1 MIKVN
6 SLKPFIAFAAII
18 LMIVATSGVGFAQGI
33 YGKITGKV
41 IEEGTDLP
49 LIGTNVSLVGTS
61 LGAATDRNGA
71 FEIRGVPPGTY
82 TLQVRFMGYKTI
94 KQEITVTASQEVTV
108 DFKLEVDVLNL
119 GEVVVTGM
127 GGTRLKEKL
136 GVKIASVKADHL
148 IESDESNVV
157 AAMSG
162 KIANV
167 EITTFSGEPGATKF
181 IRIRGQNTIS
191 GNTEPLFVV
200 DGIPVDNSTR
210 GITNGGTVQANRL
223 SDLNPED
230 IASMDVLK
238 GAAAAAI
245 YGSRAANGVV
255 LITTKSGKP
264 GRTNISYKTSY
275 SWDKVNRSV
284 PLQTEYGMGNNGE
297 YKKNYTYTWGPKLEP
312 GTPTYDHSMEM
323 WDQTGHLADNNI
335 AISGGNDLTTY
346 YASLGYINQD
356 GPFVGNSD
364 KYNKY
369 SFRIKGTHVAHK
381 KLKFTGNLAFAK
393 VKADYLMSRSNVAG
407 VPLGALRCPPD
418 FNNWPYLDPETGLH
432 RSYRYSEPTVLRK
445 SRGYDNPFFTAYEKV
460 NQSKVGRAFGN
471 FTMQYDPIDWININ
485 YTLGSDYSDDDRT
498 QVNPVSST
506 ANSGDGSMIRDNYI
520 YHEVDNNL
528 VATFNLEKYLSKMT
542 NNLSGNFMAGYNF
555 NRREYKHLE
564 TTGDIFITPG
574 YNQLD
579 NMVTITADEYESLI
593 HTESFFGQATFDL
606 FEQLYLTGALR
617 NDGSSTFGANE
628 RRHWFPKFS
637 AAWEFTKF
645 DKMPAIPYFNY
656 GKLRFAYGE
665 AGAQPGVY
673 STTTG
678 FISGTRGG
686 FWAGTLNAGSYD
698 GVGGFFSSTTAPA
711 LDLRPER
718 TKEYE
723 IGTSLGFWD
732 SRIGF
737 DLTYYKSRSE
747 DVLFSVGLPP
757 STGYTQ
763 RTANGAI
770 IENKGWEIEFD
781 INPIKSKSF
790 SWDLGMVWATNENMC
805 VDMMGSD
812 MITYLS
818 WSMISSVAAE
828 GYPLGQFY
836 GRDFIRFG
844 RGINY
849 TLNDGTE
856 INIDEAY
863 PNAKPG
869 TVFINEAGYPEADTE
884 FRFLKDPNPDWTA
897 GIRNEFTFFGKL
909 TLSTFIDI
917 KQGNYV
923 WNGTKQVLYNFGTHE
938 DTKNRGTMKVFD
950 GEGPGAGQEVELN
963 QDWYRGAGNTVT
975 TQFIEDGS
983 YVRLREIALSYN
995 LKHKFVSYFGLS
1007 DIDIRLSG
1015 RNLHLWT
1022 DYTGI
1027 DPETNLNNTNGR
1039 GMDYFNMPNTKS
1051 YVLTLRFNY

>member
-1 MIKVN
+1 MIKMN
-6 SLKPFIAFAAII
+6 SLKAFIVYAAII

-33 YGKITGKV
+33 YGKIKGKV
-41 IEEGTDLP
+41 VEEGTDMP
-49 LIGTNVSLVGTS
+49 LIGTNVSLIGTT
-61 LGAATDRNGA
+61 LGAATDRDGA
-71 FEIRGVPPGTY
+71 FEIRSVPPGTY
-82 TLQVRFMGYKTI
+82 TIQVRFMGYKTI
-94 KQEITVTASQEVTV
+94 KQEITVGASQEVV
-108 DFKLEVDVLNL
+108 ADFELKVDVLKL
-119 GEVVVTGM
+119 DEIVVTGM
-127 GGTRLKEKL
+127 GGTQIKEKL
-136 GVKIASVKADHL
+136 GVKIASVKAADL
-148 IESDESNVV
+148 VSSDENNIV

-167 EITTFSGEPGATKF
+167 EITAFSGEPGATKF

-191 GNTEPLFVV
+191 GNTEPLFIV

-210 GITNGGTVQANRL
+210 GIDNGGTVQANRI

-275 SWDKVNRSV
+275 SWDKVNRTV
-284 PLQTEYGMGNNGE
+284 PLQTEYGQGDKGV
-297 YKKNYTYTWGPKLEP
+297 YKKDYIRTWGPKLDAS
-312 GTPTYDHSMEM
+312 TPTYDHSMEM
-323 WDQTGHLADNNI
+323 WDQTGHIMDNNLT
-335 AISGGNDLTTY
+335 ISGGNNLTTY
-346 YASLGYINQD
+346 YASLGLINQD

-364 KYNKY
+364 KYKKH
-369 SFRIKGTHVAHK
+369 SFRIKGSHVVSD
-381 KLKFTGNLAFAK
+381 KLKVTGNLAFAK
-393 VKADYLMSRSNVAG
+393 VKSNYLMSRSNVAG
-407 VPLGALRCPPD
+407 VPLGAFRCPPD
-418 FNNWPYLDPETGLH
+418 FNNLPYLDPETGLH
-432 RSYRYSEPTVLRK
+432 RSFRYSTPTVLRK
-445 SRGYDNPFFTAYEKV
+445 TRRYDNPFFSAYEKV
-460 NQSKVGRAFGN
+460 NESKVGRAFGN
-471 FTMQYDPIDWININ
+471 FTLQYDPLDWININ
-485 YTLGSDYSDDDRT
+485 YTLGSDYSDDDRIR
-498 QVNPVSST
+498 VNPVSST
-506 ANSGDGSMIRDNYI
+506 ANSGDGSMIRHNYI

-528 VATFNLEKYLSKMT
+528 VATFALEKYLSKVSD
-542 NNLSGNFMAGYNF
+542 NISGNFMAGYNF
-555 NRREYKHLE
+555 NRREYKHL
-564 TTGDIFITPG
+564 TTYGDIFITPG

-579 NMVTITADEYESLI
+579 NMVTITANEYESLI

-606 FEQLYLTGALR
+606 FDQLYITGALR

-645 DKMPAIPYFNY
+645 GKMPKIPYFNY

-678 FISGTRGG
+678 YISGTKGG
-686 FWAGTLNAGSYD
+686 YWAGSLNAGSYD

-747 DVLFSVGLPP
+747 DVLFSIGLPP

-781 INPIKSKSF
+781 INPVKSKTF
-790 SWDLGMVWATNENMC
+790 SWDLGLVWATNENLC
-805 VDMMGSD
+805 VDMMGAD

-818 WSMISSVAAE
+818 WSMLASVAAE

-849 TLNDGTE
+849 TLDNGTT

-863 PNAKPG
+863 PDAAEG
-869 TVFINEAGYPEADTE
+869 TVFINEDGYPVSDPE
-884 FRFLKDPNPDWTA
+884 FRFLHDPNPDWTA
-897 GIRNEFTFFGKL
+897 GIRNEFTFMGKFK
-909 TLSTFIDI
+909 LSTFIDI
-917 KQGNYV
+917 KQGGYV
-923 WNGTKQVLYNFGTHE
+923 WNGTRQKLINFGTHE
-938 DTKNRGTMKVFD
+938 DTKDRGTTKVFE
-950 GEGPGAGQEVELN
+950 GYGPGAGTEVVLDQN
-963 QDWYRGAGNTVT
+963 WYKGDGGNVT
-975 TQFIEDGS
+975 EPFIEDGS

-1027 DPETNLNNTNGR
+1027 DPETNLNDSNGR